1 LENLM
6 FKNTPAAESAHVEAV
21 PAELVPLSVLALDL
35 GEPSTGWSSHLADR
49 GIEIVL
55 DDLGRASIARSDAR
69 QLFDER
75 RENECRAREV
85 ARRQEQQAV
94 EADKAWRSQLPVG
107 LPWYEIPDGVPPV
120 VAMTAAARDESPR
133 KRSMVEDLL
142 DRRDTMVFH
151 PITDEEAS

>member
-1 LENLM
+1 M
-6 FKNTPAAESAHVEAV
+6 FRSAPAAEPAPIEVASPPSEPV
-21 PAELVPLSVLALDL
+21 PISVLSLDSD
-35 GEPSTGWSSHLADR
+35 EPAIGWAAYLKGR
-49 GIEIVL
+49 GIGVVT
-55 DDLGRASIARSDAR
+55 DDIGRSAISRADAR

-75 RENECRAREV
+75 RANEARKRE
-85 ARRQEQQAV
+85 ALERQEQQAI

-151 PITDEEAS
+151 PMQGDES